1 MVSKCLSFH
10 RHHYPHPHISFPSST
25 SKNPKPSLYP
35 TSSSFSTT
43 KLTRTHDPPP
53 KPLLLRRRSMFSAMA
68 ATKSPTGL
76 GPDGFDPD
84 PTLVND
90 DLMPTTSSQ
99 RSFSGWEMASL
110 WVGLVVGVPS
120 YYLAG
125 SLVDLGMA
133 WWQGIATVVAAN
145 VILLVPLVLTGH
157 PGARYG
163 ISFPV
168 LARSSFG
175 IRGAHVPTLLRAF
188 VGCGWYGIETWIG
201 GEAIFLLLPKF
212 IQQSSMSRTLPWLGT
227 SPLEFACFMVFWVA
241 QFSIVWKGMEGIR
254 ELEKYSAPILILLT
268 SCLLVWAYVRAGGFS
283 YMLSLSSR
291 LSSSEFWSLFFPSLT
306 ANISFWATLAL
317 NIPDFTRYAKSQKD
331 QIIGQ
336 AGLPIFMGA
345 FTFVGLAVTCS
356 TKVIFG
362 RVISNP
368 IQLLGEIGGLPTII
382 LSILGIS
389 LATITTNI
397 AANVVAPANALVNL
411 SPSKFTFRR
420 GALLTALL
428 GIAFQ
433 PWRLL
438 QSSESFVYTWLVGY
452 SALLGPIG
460 GIVLADY
467 YLVQKANLGIK
478 DLYSLSPY
486 GAYYYT
492 GGYNLAAMVALIF
505 GILPVV
511 PGFLQKVGILSTI
524 PNAFVVI
531 YNNAWFFSFFS
542 AGFLY
547 WVLSRF
553 KGKNNLVNADPL
565 LATEN

>member
-1 MVSKCLSFH
+1 MK
-10 RHHYPHPHISFPSST
+10 PI
-25 SKNPKPSLYP
+25 KNVDLDESE
-35 TSSSFSTT
+35 
-43 KLTRTHDPPP
+43 
-53 KPLLLRRRSMFSAMA
+53 A
-68 ATKSPTGL
+68 
-76 GPDGFDPD
+76 D
-84 PTLVND
+84 PTLIND
-90 DLMPTTSSQ
+90 DLKPTTPSQ
-99 RSFSGWEMASL
+99 RTFSGWEMASL
-110 WVGLVVGVPS
+110 WIGLVVGVPS

-125 SLVDLGMA
+125 SLVELGMA

-145 VILLVPLVLTGH
+145 LILLVPLILTGE

-175 IRGAHVPTLLRAF
+175 IRGAHVPTLLRAL

-201 GEAIFLLLPKF
+201 GEAIFLLLPNSIK
-212 IQQSSMSRTLPWLGT
+212 QSSLANILPWLGT
-227 SPLEFACFMVFWVA
+227 SPLEFCCFIVFWLA
-241 QFSIVWKGMEGIR
+241 QLSIVWKGMEGIR
-254 ELEKYSAPILILLT
+254 ELEKYSAPILIALT
-268 SCLLVWAYVRAGGFS
+268 SCLLIWAYVNAGGLGH
-283 YMLSLSSR
+283 MLSLTSH
-291 LSSSEFWSLFFPSLT
+291 LSVSQFWSLFFPSLT

-345 FTFVGLAVTCS
+345 FTFVGLAVTSS

-368 IQLLGEIGGLPTII
+368 IQLLGEIGGFTTMIMA
-382 LSILGIS
+382 ILGIS

-411 SPSKFTFRR
+411 SPSKFTFRK

-452 SALLGPIG
+452 SALMGPIG
-460 GIVLADY
+460 GIILADY
-467 YLVQKANLGIK
+467 YLIQKMKLNIK
-478 DLYSLSPY
+478 DLYTLRKN
-486 GAYYYT
+486 GAYYYS
-492 GGYNLAAMVALIF
+492 GGYNLAAMAALIV

-511 PGFLQKVGILSTI
+511 PGLLQKVGILSSVPDVLVT
-524 PNAFVVI
+524 I

-542 AGFLY
+542 AGIFY
-547 WVLSRF
+547 WVVLSLSSS
-553 KGKNNLVNADPL
+553 KDSEPTDPL
-565 LATEN
+565 LAAPN